1 MLVDKR
7 LRAALVIGSI
17 TSVVIVVVVYS
28 MYLQMLKDESARL
41 AQVKQQGILYD
52 KHKQQCR
59 DVATDLSV
67 RIQELK
73 RREKDPSLLGGFQN
87 EVQAQHN
94 ALVAE
99 ASQLLEQCPHW
110 IIEDVDKQIA
120 SFASSPH

>member
-1 MLVDKR
+1 MLLDKR

-17 TSVVIVVVVYS
+17 TSVVIVVVYS

-41 AQVKQQGILYD
+41 ALVKQQGILYE
-52 KHKQQCR
+52 HKQQCR

-87 EVQAQHN
+87 EVQAQGN

-120 SFASSPH
+120 SFASPPQ